1 MKTGKITK
9 EDLMKMDKEE
19 MASLVINLSSII
31 QAQSEEIANLKELY
45 KLKTAERY
53 IPSSEQMGW
62 LFQEL
67 EILDAVLAMDPQ
79 EEETSEVAS
88 HTRKKRK
95 RLNACT
101 APADTPVCDVFHN
114 EDATE
119 SIVGKDGIT
128 YKRVED
134 KVVDKIAI
142 IPRKVVVERHH
153 YPQYKTVDVD
163 AGQDNNKII
172 LYPSAS
178 AALGA
183 SPSIVSD
190 VVLSKFDDHLPLY
203 RQEEIFAR
211 EGFFL
216 SRQKLASWVI
226 RYYEDLLPFA
236 SYYRKQVYQ
245 SAFLSKDETR
255 VTVLDVKGSTGKPST
270 NGFMYI
276 TIADTFDEATGN
288 TRSLVLLDYIQG
300 RSREV
305 LFEDIE
311 RYGYRGYLLTDGLNG
326 YLSYPSDKHCVCW
339 VHAVRKL
346 KQLLKVN
353 KKNVHALRI
362 INEAAKLYKIDER
375 YRKMLKS
382 KEIDAETFL
391 SLRREE
397 SEKVIDTIYEI
408 VDEVR
413 QFYSHAGAIGDAV
426 SYLENYRIYMKNYL
440 DVVEATPST
449 NANERVAKSFA
460 LGRRNWLFAQTVDG
474 ADASAFFFSIIETAK
489 RAGLRADDYLEA
501 ICTFGPGTKSEAEW
515 EALMPD
521 KVDLARLNE
530 WRERRLNAK
539 PDSNREKPY
548 HFVGATR

>member
-9 EDLMKMDKEE
+9 EDLMKMDKED

-119 SIVGKDGIT
+119 SIVGKDGIA

-311 RYGYRGYLLTDGLNG
+311 RYGYRGYLLTDVLNG

-397 SEKVIDTIYEI
+397 SERVIDTIYEI

-460 LGRRNWLFAQTVDG
+460 LGRRNWLFAQTLDG

-521 KVDLARLNE
+521 KVDLTRLNE

>member
-1 MKTGKITK
+1 MTKT
-9 EDLMKMDKEE
+9 DLMKMNKEDI
-19 MASLVINLSSII
+19 ASLVVNLSAII

-67 EILDAVLAMDPQ
+67 EVLGEVLDMDIQ
-79 EEETSEVAS
+79 ENETTEVAS
-88 HTRKKRK
+88 HNRKKRQ
-95 RLNACT
+95 RLNACS
-101 APADTPVCDVFHN
+101 APADTPVCDVFHS
-114 EDATE
+114 EDAAK
-119 SIVGKDGIT
+119 SIVGKDGIA

-134 KVVDKIAI
+134 KVINKIAI

-153 YPQYKTVDVD
+153 YPQYRTVDVD
-163 AGQDNNKII
+163 AGLNNNKIV
-172 LYPSAS
+172 LYPSSS
-178 AALGA
+178 ATLGA
-183 SPSIVSD
+183 SPSIVSN
-190 VVLSKFDDHLPLY
+190 VILSKFDDHLPLY

-236 SYYRKQVYQ
+236 SYFRKQVYQ

-255 VTVLDVKGSTGKPST
+255 VSVLDVKGSTGKPST

-276 TIADTFDEATGN
+276 TIGDTFDQATGT

-300 RSREV
+300 RTREV

-311 RYGYRGYLLTDGLNG
+311 SYGYNGYLMTDGLKG
-326 YLSYPSDKHCVCW
+326 YLSYDKDKHCICW
-339 VHAVRKL
+339 VHAVRDL

-353 KKNVHALRI
+353 KKNIHALRI
-362 INEAAKLYKIDER
+362 VNEAAKLYKIDDK

-382 KEIDAETFL
+382 KELDTKTFL

-397 SEKVIDTIYEI
+397 SEKAIDTIYEI
-408 VDEVR
+408 VEEVR

-426 SYLENYRIYMKNYL
+426 SYLENYQIYMKKYL
-440 DVVEATPST
+440 DVVEATPS
-449 NANERVAKSFA
+449 NNFCEIVAKS
-460 LGRRNWLFAQTVDG
+460 LPVSRHVRNFMLN
-474 ADASAFFFSIIETAK
+474 
-489 RAGLRADDYLEA
+489 
-501 ICTFGPGTKSEAEW
+501 KS
-515 EALMPD
+515 
-521 KVDLARLNE
+521 
-530 WRERRLNAK
+530 
-539 PDSNREKPY
+539 
-548 HFVGATR
+548 

>member
-119 SIVGKDGIT
+119 SIVGKDGIA

-521 KVDLARLNE
+521 KVDLARLIE

>member
-67 EILDAVLAMDPQ
+67 EILDAVLAMGPQ

-119 SIVGKDGIT
+119 SIVGKDGIA

-311 RYGYRGYLLTDGLNG
+311 RYGYRGYLLTDVLNG

>member
-67 EILDAVLAMDPQ
+67 EILDAVLAMGPQ

-119 SIVGKDGIT
+119 SIVGKDGIA

-311 RYGYRGYLLTDGLNG
+311 RYGYRGYLLTDVLNG

-397 SEKVIDTIYEI
+397 SERVIDTIYEI

-521 KVDLARLNE
+521 KVDLARLIE

>member
-9 EDLMKMDKEE
+9 EDLMKMDKED

-67 EILDAVLAMDPQ
+67 EILDAVLAMGPQ

-311 RYGYRGYLLTDGLNG
+311 RYGYRGYLLTDVLNG

-397 SEKVIDTIYEI
+397 SERVIDTIYEI

-521 KVDLARLNE
+521 KVDLARLIE

>member
-1 MKTGKITK
+1 MTKT
-9 EDLMKMDKEE
+9 DLMKMDKEE
-19 MASLVINLSSII
+19 IASLVVNLSAIV

-67 EILDAVLAMDPQ
+67 EILGEVLNMDIQ
-79 EEETSEVAS
+79 ENETTEVAS
-88 HTRKKRK
+88 HNRKKRQ
-95 RLNACT
+95 RLNACS
-101 APADTPVCDVFHN
+101 APADTPVCDVFHS
-114 EDATE
+114 EDAAQ
-119 SIVGKDGIT
+119 SIVGKDGIA

-134 KVVDKIAI
+134 KVIDKIAI

-153 YPQYKTVDVD
+153 YPQYRSVDVD
-163 AGQDNNKII
+163 AGLNNNKIV
-172 LYPSAS
+172 LYPSSS
-178 AALGA
+178 ATLGA
-183 SPSIVSD
+183 SPSIVSN
-190 VVLSKFDDHLPLY
+190 VILSKFDDHLPLY

-236 SYYRKQVYQ
+236 SYFRKQVYQ

-255 VTVLDVKGSTGKPST
+255 VSVLDVKDSTGKPST

-276 TIADTFDEATGN
+276 TIGDTFNQSTGN

-300 RSREV
+300 RPREV

-311 RYGYRGYLLTDGLNG
+311 RFGYDGYLMTDGLKG
-326 YLSYPSDKHCVCW
+326 YLSYPSDKHCICW
-339 VHAVRKL
+339 VHAVRKA

-353 KKNVHALRI
+353 KKNIHALRI
-362 INEAAKLYKIDER
+362 VNEAAKLYKIDDK

-382 KEIDAETFL
+382 QEIDKQTFL
-391 SLRREE
+391 CRRREE

-408 VDEVR
+408 VEEVR
-413 QFYSHAGAIGDAV
+413 EFYSHAGAIGDAV
-426 SYLENYRIYMKNYL
+426 SYLENYQIYMKKYL
-440 DVVEATPST
+440 DVVEATPS
-449 NANERVAKSFA
+449 NNFCEIVAKSFA
-460 LGRRNWLFAQTVDG
+460 LGRRNWLFTQTVDG
-474 ADASAFFFSIIETAK
+474 ADASAFFYSMIETAK
-489 RAGLRADDYLEA
+489 RAGLSADDYLEA
-501 ICTFGPGTKSEAEW
+501 ICTFGVGTKTEAEW

-521 KVDLARLNE
+521 KIDLTRLNK
-530 WRERRLNAK
+530 WRERRLNANSN
-539 PDSNREKPY
+539 PNREKPY
-548 HFVGATR
+548 NFVGATR

>member
-119 SIVGKDGIT
+119 SIVGKDGIA

-397 SEKVIDTIYEI
+397 SERVIDTIYEI

>member
-67 EILDAVLAMDPQ
+67 EILDAVLAMGPQ

-311 RYGYRGYLLTDGLNG
+311 RYGYRGYLLTDVLNG

-397 SEKVIDTIYEI
+397 SERVIDTIYEI

-521 KVDLARLNE
+521 KVDLARLIE

>member
-9 EDLMKMDKEE
+9 EDLMKMDKED

-119 SIVGKDGIT
+119 SIVGKDGIA

-521 KVDLARLNE
+521 KVDLARLIE

>member
-9 EDLMKMDKEE
+9 EDLMKMDKED

-119 SIVGKDGIT
+119 SIVGKDGIA

-397 SEKVIDTIYEI
+397 SERVIDTIYEI

-521 KVDLARLNE
+521 KVDLARLIE

>member
-521 KVDLARLNE
+521 KVDLARLIE

>member
-1 MKTGKITK
+1 MTK
-9 EDLMKMDKEE
+9 EDLMKMGKED

-45 KLKTAERY
+45 KLKSAERY

-67 EILDAVLAMDPQ
+67 EILDTVLAMDPQ
-79 EEETSEVAS
+79 EEETCEIAS

-114 EDATE
+114 EDAAQ
-119 SIVGKDGIT
+119 SVVGKDGII

-134 KVVDKIAI
+134 KVVEKIAI

-153 YPQYKTVDVD
+153 YPQYKTVEVD
-163 AGQDNNKII
+163 AGEDNNKII

-178 AALGA
+178 AALAA
-183 SPSIVSD
+183 SPSIVSN

-236 SYYRKQVYQ
+236 SYFRKQVYQ

-276 TIADTFDEATGN
+276 TIGDTFDEATGN

-311 RYGYRGYLLTDGLNG
+311 RYGYRGYLLTDGLKG
-326 YLSYPSDKHCVCW
+326 YLSYPSEKHCVCW

-362 INEAAKLYKIDER
+362 VNEAAKLYKIDER
-375 YRKMLKS
+375 YRKLLNS
-382 KEIDAETFL
+382 KELDTQTFL

-397 SEKVIDTIYEI
+397 SERVIDTIYEI

-426 SYLENYRIYMKNYL
+426 SYLENYWIYMKNYL

-460 LGRRNWLFAQTVDG
+460 IGRKNWLFAQTVDG
-474 ADASAFFFSIIETAK
+474 ADASAFFFSMIETAK
-489 RAGLRADDYLEA
+489 RAGLRGDDYLEA
-501 ICTFGPGTKSEAEW
+501 ICTFGPGSKSEAEW

-521 KVDLARLNE
+521 KIDLTRLNE
-530 WRERRLNAK
+530 WRERHLNAK